1 MNGSRQFGRSYVL
14 RIGNKKESIEIRDL
28 RISFSCVK
36 SLTAEPNPA
45 ELNIYNLNES
55 SRNRITSGEFNQV
68 FLMVG
73 YGNELGLVFAG
84 DIINPVMRK
93 DDTDWITSLE
103 CGDGHKEMNNA
114 RTNVT
119 IKGGTGQKDVINIL
133 KKDMGK
139 DQKSGIVSVN
149 NSNALPRSK
158 TMIGKTSKYVTNIA
172 RNNNADWSIQ
182 DGELVMLPKDEAID
196 DKSGF
201 ILAQDTGMIGSPEK
215 SDSGIEVTC
224 LLNTN
229 IRPGSLIHIE
239 SIIKEYS
246 GDFKVTDVEIT
257 GDSHSDE
264 WYSHITCIGGKFQ
277 NANAKK

>member
-1 MNGSRQFGRSYVL
+1 MNGSKQFGRSYVL
-14 RIGNKKESIEIRDL
+14 RIGNKNESIEIRDL

-36 SLTAEPNPA
+36 SLTAEPNPG
-45 ELNIYNLNES
+45 ELHIYNLNES
-55 SRNRITSGEFNQV
+55 SRNRITSGEFNQL

-93 DDTDWITSLE
+93 DDTDWILSLE
-103 CGDGHKEMNNA
+103 CGDGYKEINNS

-119 IKGGTGQKDVINIL
+119 VKGGTGQKDVINIL

-139 DQKSGIVSVN
+139 QDGAGVVSID

-182 DGELVMLPKDEAID
+182 DGELVVLPKTEAID

-201 ILAQDTGMIGSPEK
+201 VLSQDTGMIGSPEK
-215 SDSGIEVTC
+215 SESGIEVTC

-229 IRPGSLIHIE
+229 IRPGSLIRIE
-239 SIIKEYS
+239 SIIKECS

-264 WYSHITCIGGKFQ
+264 WYSKITCIGGKFQ
-277 NANAKK
+277 NAKSTK

>member
-1 MNGSRQFGRSYVL
+1 MNGSKQFGRSYVL
-14 RIGNKKESIEIRDL
+14 RIGNKNESIEIRDL

-36 SLTAEPNPA
+36 SLTAEPNPG
-45 ELNIYNLNES
+45 EGHIYNLNES
-55 SRNRITSGEFNQV
+55 SRNRITSGEFDQ
-68 FLMVG
+68 LLLLVG

-93 DDTDWITSLE
+93 DDTDWILSLE
-103 CGDGHKEMNNA
+103 CGDGYKEINNS

-119 IKGGTGQKDVINIL
+119 VKGGTGQKDIINIL

-139 DQKSGIVSVN
+139 QDGAGVVSID

-182 DGELVMLPKDEAID
+182 DGELVVLPKTEAID

-201 ILAQDTGMIGSPEK
+201 VLSQDTGMIGSPEK
-215 SDSGIEVTC
+215 SESGIEVTC

-229 IRPGSLIHIE
+229 IRPGSLIRIE

-264 WYSHITCIGGKFQ
+264 WYSKITCIGGKFQ
-277 NANAKK
+277 NAKSKK